1 MTRKEFVKN
10 LKLFL
15 VAFVCCI
22 PLFVLIGV
30 LWRDNLGSFWTIAIY
45 VVIGAGAYVLA
56 LLVNKK
62 RQDKLALKREKSK
75 MKRNYKNFEQTQ
87 NNQNKNKQNDK
98 IEKRK

>member
-15 VAFVCCI
+15 IAFACCI

-30 LWRDNLGSFWTIAIY
+30 LWRDNLGSFWTITIY
-45 VVIGAGAYVLA
+45 VVIGAVAYILA
-56 LLVNKK
+56 MLINKK
-62 RQDKLALKREKSK
+62 RQEKLALKREKSK
-75 MKRNYKNFEQTQ
+75 MQKKYKSFEQAQ
-87 NNQNKNKQNDK
+87 NNLSKNKQNDK